1 PEEAL
6 AGKVP
11 EGSQILYQRVLDEK
25 GNVIRRTPYLLEQK
39 TLLTGDTLTSAEVR
53 INRETNEPYVGIEF
67 DRDGARIFSEVTE
80 KNVGR
85 RMAIVLDGTVYSAPR
100 INERIPAGQAQIT
113 GRFTME
119 EARDLAI
126 VLRAGALP
134 APVHIV
140 SNLTVGP
147 SLGQDSIT
155 AGVRASL
162 LGGFLVILL
171 MGVYYKGAGLIANG
185 ALLLNLLLLLGALA
199 MIRATL
205 TLPGIAGI
213 ALTIGMAVD
222 SNVLIFERIREELRL
237 GKTVRAGIDAG
248 YEKAWVTIIDSHV
261 TTLITGFALF
271 LFGSGPVKGFAVTLT
286 LGVTINLF
294 TAIVGTKVVF
304 DWMTA
309 RWHVR
314 RLSI

>member
-1 PEEAL
+1 
-6 AGKVP
+6 
-11 EGSQILYQRVLDEK
+11 
-25 GNVIRRTPYLLEQK
+25 
-39 TLLTGDTLTSAEVR
+39 
-53 INRETNEPYVGIEF
+53 
-67 DRDGARIFSEVTE
+67 
-80 KNVGR
+80 
-85 RMAIVLDGTVYSAPR
+85 
-100 INERIPAGQAQIT
+100 
-113 GRFTME
+113 ME

-147 SLGQDSIT
+147 SLGQDSIA
-155 AGVRASL
+155 AGLRASL
-162 LGGFLVILL
+162 LGGLLVILL
-171 MGVYYKGAGLIANG
+171 MASYYRGAGLIADAG
-185 ALLLNLLLLLGALA
+185 LLLNLLLLLGALA
-199 MIRATL
+199 MVRATL

-237 GKTVRAGIDAG
+237 GKTVRAGIDTG
-248 YEKAWVTIIDSHV
+248 YEKAWVTIVDSHV

-286 LGVTINLF
+286 LGVIINLF
-294 TAIVGTKVVF
+294 TATVGTKVVF